1 MRMYS
6 VPYSRNRVC
15 RILPFLSVALL
26 LCASCRRN
34 VDPVVAQVYQ
44 YKLYS
49 SEVQAGMPLGLTQ
62 EDSLALVRDFIDNW
76 VKEKLVLH
84 EAERHLTPREKN
96 FDREMMDY
104 RNSLLAQ
111 RYLDKIWLKDTANNV
126 VTDQEISDFAR
137 SLDDRYTVEKEIVRV
152 NYVKMPTRSDKLPL
166 VRDILFDENRR
177 ADQKEVLVSMLG
189 DTIEYL
195 LDDDEWLYLDDL
207 QNEVSFQ
214 IDVQKFGGRGGAL
227 RIEKEVGENSVFLV
241 ILDYRSQRSVNETKE
256 ERAAAGML
264 LTNQRRT
271 NFVNQYVQEL
281 YDKAL
286 KEGKIVQ

>member
-1 MRMYS
+1 MKHT
-6 VPYSRNRVC
+6 
-15 RILPFLSVALL
+15 LALLSVVLV

-34 VDPVVAQVYQ
+34 ADPVVAQVYQ

-49 SEVQAGMPLGLTQ
+49 SEVQAGMPSGLSK
-62 EDSLALVRDFIDNW
+62 EDSLVLVRDFIDNW

-84 EAERHLTPREKN
+84 EAEHRLSPREKN
-96 FDREMMDY
+96 FDRELTEY
-104 RNSLLAQ
+104 RNSLLIQ
-111 RYLDKIWLKDTANNV
+111 RYLDKIWMTDTANNTV
-126 VTDQEISDFAR
+126 SEQAISDFAR

-166 VRDILFDENRR
+166 VKEILFNE
-177 ADQKEVLVSMLG
+177 DQRVAKKEALVTMLG
-189 DTIEYL
+189 DSIEYL
-195 LDDDEWLYLDDL
+195 VDDDEWLYLDDL
-207 QNEVSFQ
+207 QNEISFQ
-214 IDVQKFGGRGGAL
+214 IDMQKYSGSVMRV
-227 RIEKEVGENSVFLV
+227 EKEVGESTVLLV

-271 NFVNQYVQEL
+271 QYVNQYIQEL
-281 YDKAL
+281 YDRAL

>member
-1 MRMYS
+1 MK
-6 VPYSRNRVC
+6 
-15 RILPFLSVALL
+15 RILPLLSVALL
-26 LCASCRRN
+26 LCVSCRKN
-34 VDPVVAQVYQ
+34 ADPVVAQVYQ
-44 YKLYS
+44 YKLYA
-49 SEVQAGMPLGLTQ
+49 SEVQADVPLGLSQ
-62 EDSLALVRDFIDNW
+62 EDSITLVRDFIDNW

-84 EAERHLTPREKN
+84 EAERHLSPREKN
-96 FDREMMDY
+96 FDREMTEY

-111 RYLDKIWLKDTANNV
+111 RYLDKIWQKDTANNAI
-126 VTDQEISDFAR
+126 TDKEITDFAR

-166 VRDILFDENRR
+166 VRDILFDERQR
-177 ADQKEVLVSMLG
+177 DVQKETLVSMLG

-207 QNEVSFQ
+207 QNEVAFQ
-214 IDVQKFGGRGGAL
+214 IDVQKLGNRGSTL
-227 RIEKEVGENSVFLV
+227 RIEKEVGENTVLLV
-241 ILDYRSQRSVNETKE
+241 ILDYRSQRSVNETKD

-264 LTNQRRT
+264 LMNQRRT
-271 NFVNQYVQEL
+271 RMINQYVQTL